1 MDSKKK
7 LTRKETLNNT
17 LNFTFLG
24 LEEIKLCNNTVRKSK
39 KPCQYS
45 LSARSKLNK
54 KKKKRGQCDFL
65 ILL

>member
-7 LTRKETLNNT
+7 INKKKTLNKT

-54 KKKKRGQCDFL
+54 KKKKKKKKRSM
-65 ILL
+65 